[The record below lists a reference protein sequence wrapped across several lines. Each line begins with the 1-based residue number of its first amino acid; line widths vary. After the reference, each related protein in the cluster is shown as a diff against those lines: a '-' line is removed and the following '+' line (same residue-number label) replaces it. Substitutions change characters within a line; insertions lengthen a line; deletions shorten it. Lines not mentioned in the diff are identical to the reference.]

1 MPAIITSKFRLE
13 NASNF
18 KETVTGDSIY
28 LAIGKSDNW
37 NSALGGAE
45 VTAPTPVDTLVERND
60 FWQNAI
66 ALKKVD
72 SASAT
77 HIVPRYNWTL
87 GNTYIPW
94 SDASDSIFSQQFY
107 VITSEFKVYKL
118 VNKLYTAT
126 TAQIEPTHTTT
137 APTVRDPGDGHFWK
151 YMYTVTAAEA
161 TAFMTNL
168 YMPVKTVVIPT
179 GGVIGDLSPED
190 QTRYTYQNNSAADAG
205 KIFRIVV
212 TSGGTGYLSAPT
224 VTIEGNG
231 TGATATAYVSGNV
244 VTHIDLTVDG
254 NGIPLG
260 SGYSVA
266 NVKLTPTNGGSGAVA
281 HAVLSPKGGHGTDPV
296 SELGGF
302 YVGLRVVLNGPEGG
316 GDFIVS
322 GAQFRQ
328 IGVIRNP
335 YNYGTTTVSTSTTLS
350 SLKTL
355 TLTVGSTGGFK
366 VGDYFTGGT
375 SQAKAFV
382 DAFDSTNGIIKY
394 HQNDKT
400 GYTAFSVSE
409 TITGAT
415 AGTGSVAS
423 LGNPEVDRFSGEVMF
438 VENRAAIN
446 RSASQL
452 EDIKIIL
459 EF

>member
-1 MPAIITSKFRLE
+1 MPAIITSKFRLA
-13 NASNF
+13 NASSF
-18 KETVTGDSIY
+18 KGTVTSDSIY

-77 HIVPRYNWTL
+77 HIAPRYNWTL
-87 GNTYIPW
+87 GETYIPW
-94 SDASDSIFSQQFY
+94 DDASDSIFTQKFY

-118 VNKLYTAT
+118 VNKLHTAT

-137 APTVRDPGDGHFWK
+137 APTIRDPGDGHLWK

-190 QTRYTYQNNSAADAG
+190 QTRYTYQNNSAADVG
-205 KIFRIVV
+205 KVYRIYV
-212 TSGGTGYLSAPT
+212 SSPGTGYTSAPT
-224 VTIEGNG
+224 VTITGNG
-231 TGATATAYVSGNV
+231 TAAATATAYLSGNSV
-244 VTHIDLTVDG
+244 SRIEVTDPG
-254 NGIPLG
+254 A
-260 SGYSVA
+260 GYSVI
-266 NVKLTPTNGGSGAVA
+266 NVTLSGGNGSGATA
-281 HAVLSPKGGHGTDPV
+281 RAILSPKGGHGTDPV

-355 TLTVGSTGGFK
+355 TLGVGSTGGFK

-375 SQAKAFV
+375 SQAKAYV
-382 DAFDSTNGIIKY
+382 DAFDSTTGVLKY

-409 TITGAT
+409 AITGAT
-415 AGTGSVAS
+415 AGAGSVGS

>member
-1 MPAIITSKFRLE
+1 MPAIITSRFRLE

-18 KETVTGDSIY
+18 KETISGDSIY

-37 NSALGGAE
+37 NSTLGGAE
-45 VTAPTPVDTLVERND
+45 ISAPTPVDTLVERND

-72 SASAT
+72 AAFAT

-87 GNTYIPW
+87 GSTYVPW
-94 SDASDSIFSQQFY
+94 DDATDAIFTQQFY
-107 VITSEFKVYKL
+107 VITTEFKVYKL
-118 VNKLYTAT
+118 INKLHTAT
-126 TAQIEPTHTTT
+126 TVQIEPTHTTQ
-137 APTVRDPGDGHFWK
+137 APADAGDGYIWK

-168 YMPVKTVVIPT
+168 YMPVKTAVIPV

-190 QTRYTYQNNSAADAG
+190 QTRYNYQNNSAADAG
-205 KIFRIVV
+205 KVYRIAV
-212 TSGGTGYLSAPT
+212 TNGGTTYATAPT
-224 VTIEGNG
+224 VNITGNG
-231 TGATATAYVSGNV
+231 TGAAATAYISGGI
-244 VTHIDLTVDG
+244 VTRIEVT
-254 NGIPLG
+254 NAG
-260 SGYSVA
+260 SGYSVI
-266 NVKLTPTNGGSGAVA
+266 NVTLSGGGGSGATA
-281 HAVLSPKGGHGTDPV
+281 RAILSPKGGHGTDPV

-302 YVGLRVVLNGPEGG
+302 YIGLRTVLNGPEGS
-316 GDFIVS
+316 GDFIVN

-328 IGVIRNP
+328 IGIVRNP
-335 YNYGTTTVSTSTTLS
+335 YNQGTTTVSTGATLS
-350 SLKTL
+350 ALKTL
-355 TLTVGSTGGFK
+355 TLGVGSAGGFQ
-366 VGDYFTGGT
+366 VGDYITGGT
-375 SQAKAFV
+375 STAKGYV
-382 DAFDSTNGIIKY
+382 DAFDSTSGVLKY

-415 AGTGSVAS
+415 AGTGSVGS
-423 LGNPEVDRFSGEVMF
+423 LGNPEVERFTGEVMF
-438 VENRAAIN
+438 VESRAAIN

-452 EDIKIIL
+452 EDIKMIL

>member
-18 KETVTGDSIY
+18 KETVSGDSIY

-37 NSALGGAE
+37 NSTLGGAE
-45 VTAPTPVDTLVERND
+45 VSPPTPVDTLVERND

-72 SASAT
+72 SSFAT
-77 HIVPRYNWTL
+77 HIIPRYNWTL
-87 GNTYIPW
+87 GSTYIPW
-94 SDASDSIFSQQFY
+94 DDASDAIFTQSFY

-118 VNKLYTAT
+118 INKLYTAT
-126 TAQIEPTHTTT
+126 TALIEPTHTTQ
-137 APTVRDPGDGHFWK
+137 APANAGDGYVWK

-190 QTRYTYQNNSAADAG
+190 QTRYTYQQNSASDAG
-205 KIFRIVV
+205 KIYRIAV
-212 TSGGTGYLSAPT
+212 TAGGTGYLTAPT
-224 VTIEGNG
+224 VNITGNG
-231 TGATATAYVSGNV
+231 SGATATAVISGGV
-244 VTHIDLTVDG
+244 VTRIDVTA
-254 NGIPLG
+254 NG
-260 SGYSVA
+260 SGYSVV
-266 NVKLTPTNGGSGAVA
+266 NVTLTGGSGNGATA
-281 HAVLSPKGGHGTDPV
+281 RAILSPKGGHGTDPV

-302 YVGLRVVLNGPEGG
+302 YIGLRVVLNGPEGS
-316 GDFIVS
+316 GDFIVN

-335 YNYGTTTVSTSTTLS
+335 YNYGTTTVSTGTTLS
-350 SLKTL
+350 ALKTL
-355 TLTVGSTGGFK
+355 TLSVGSAGGFQ
-366 VGDYFTGGT
+366 VGDYITGAS
-375 SQAKAFV
+375 SQAKAYV
-382 DAFDSTNGIIKY
+382 DAFDSTAGVLKY

-400 GYTAFSVSE
+400 GYTAFTVAES
-409 TITGAT
+409 IAGAS
-415 AGTGSVAS
+415 AGTGSIGS

-438 VENRAAIN
+438 VESRAGIT